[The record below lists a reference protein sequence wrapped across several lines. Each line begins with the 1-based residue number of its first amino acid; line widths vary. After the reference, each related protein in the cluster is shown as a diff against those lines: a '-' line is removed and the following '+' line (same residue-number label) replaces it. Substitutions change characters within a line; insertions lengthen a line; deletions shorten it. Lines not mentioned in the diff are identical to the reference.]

1 MRDSKF
7 FVKIIVNAID
17 KIKIKE
23 YYVTVV
29 EKDSC
34 YIFFEKQKIFKKIK
48 KQLTDD
54 FLDANI

>member
-1 MRDSKF
+1 MRDSKI

-34 YIFFEKQKIFKKIK
+34 YIFLKTKNF
-48 KQLTDD
+48 
-54 FLDANI
+54 

>member
-23 YYVTVV
+23 YYITVV

-34 YIFFEKQKIFKKIK
+34 YIFFKNKKRLKKQK
-48 KQLTDD
+48 
-54 FLDANI
+54 NS